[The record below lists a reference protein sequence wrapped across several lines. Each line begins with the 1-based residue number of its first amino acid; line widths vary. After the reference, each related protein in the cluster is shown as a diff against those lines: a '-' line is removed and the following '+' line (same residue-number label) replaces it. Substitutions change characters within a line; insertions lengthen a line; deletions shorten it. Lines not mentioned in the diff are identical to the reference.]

1 MNTLTVQSGLYRFF
15 TRAEL
20 DAERI
25 RYKSEVKKANT
36 QLTGASINGQ
46 TYQFLTNGRELT
58 LPEWA
63 DALADA
69 YNQLGDTEY
78 GLPSPTS
85 ALSQF

>member
-1 MNTLTVQSGLYRFF
+1 MNTITVQSGLYRFF

-25 RYKSEVKKANT
+25 RYKAEVKKANT
-36 QLTGASINGQ
+36 ALTGAAINGQ
-46 TYQFLTNGRELT
+46 SYTFSVQGREMS

-69 YNQLGDTEY
+69 YNQLGETQY
-78 GLPSPTS
+78 GTPSATS
-85 ALSQF
+85 ALSRF

>member
-1 MNTLTVQSGLYRFF
+1 MQTVQTGLYRFF
-15 TRAEL
+15 TRPEL

-25 RYKSEVKKANT
+25 RYKAEVKKSNT

-46 TYQFLTNGRELT
+46 SYQFLTNGRELT

-69 YNQLGDTEY
+69 YNQLGVTEY
-78 GLPSPTS
+78 GTPSPTQS
-85 ALSQF
+85 LASF